1 MYIAYRIMLTISI
14 SVASITEKSFS
25 KLKIIKIYLRST
37 MSKQKLNELTL
48 LSIEKKM
55 LNEINQDNLIDN
67 FTSQKV

>member
-37 MSKQKLNELTL
+37 MSQQKLNELTL

-55 LNEINQDNLIDN
+55 LNEIN
-67 FTSQKV
+67 